1 MRPIRRGASPQAEDF
16 DPYATAQPYLVSR
29 LGMYCSYCERRI
41 CTNLAVE
48 HIQPKVLAEFA
59 HLEGTWTNYLLA
71 CVNCNSTKSAKPVNL
86 HDTLL
91 PDRDNTFVAFS
102 YLKDG
107 SVVPS
112 AAVDERGMRAMAE
125 ATLALTGLDR
135 ANRGILDENDKEVA
149 LDRASQR
156 REAWLVALANRDEIE
171 AGPHLIPLRDAAV
184 RVALATGFF
193 SIWMTVFADD
203 FDMRQRLIVAFSG
216 TQASQC
222 FDAITA
228 QPVSPAP
235 NPDRL
240 VGGGK
245 L

>member
-1 MRPIRRGASPQAEDF
+1 MRPIRRGTSPQAHDF
-16 DPYATAQPYLVSR
+16 DPYASAQPYLVSR

-48 HIQPKVLAEFA
+48 HIQPKALADFA
-59 HLEGTWTNYLLA
+59 HLEGTWSNYLLA
-71 CVNCNSTKSAKPVNL
+71 CVNCNSTKSAKRVGL
-86 HDTLL
+86 HDTFL

-102 YLKDG
+102 YLEDG
-107 SVVPS
+107 RVVPS
-112 AAVDERGMRAMAE
+112 AAAVDLGMRAMAE
-125 ATLALTGLDR
+125 ATLALTGLDKGD
-135 ANRGILDENDKEVA
+135 RGNLDENDKEVA

-156 REAWLVALANRDEIE
+156 REAWLLALESKE
-171 AGPHLIPLRDAAV
+171 AVRARPHLVELRDAAV
-184 RVALATGFF
+184 RLALAYGFF

-203 FDMRQRLIVAFSG
+203 LDMRQRLIAAFSG

-222 FDAITA
+222 FDATTA

-245 L
+245 I

>member
-1 MRPIRRGASPQAEDF
+1 MRPVSRGASPQGDDF

-29 LGMYCSYCERRI
+29 LGMYCSYCERCVR
-41 CTNLAVE
+41 TNLAVE
-48 HIQPKVLAEFA
+48 HIQPKGLAAFA

-71 CVNCNSTKSAKPVNL
+71 CVNCNSTKKAKPVDL

-112 AAVDERGMRAMAE
+112 ASAVARGMQAMAE
-125 ATLALTGLDR
+125 ATLALTGIDK
-135 ANRGILDENDKEVA
+135 AYSVVLDENGREVA
-149 LDRASQR
+149 LHRASQR
-156 REAWLVALANRDEIE
+156 RQAWLLAMASKEDVE
-171 AGPHLIPLRDAAV
+171 AEPDSIRLRAAAV
-184 RVALATGFF
+184 RTALESGFF
-193 SIWMTVFADD
+193 SIWMAVFTDD
-203 FDMRQRLIVAFSG
+203 IDMCQRLVAAFSG
-216 TQASQC
+216 TRASQC
-222 FDAITA
+222 FDATTA

-245 L
+245 I